1 MACGAPGVPGVHA
14 QDHVAEGTETDVE
27 PVTVLLQQMEEIS
40 VLVILTTA
48 LPASIRSVLE
58 LSTADGRPGE
68 ATVHAPKP
76 VELVSSRGFGLA
88 LILHPKMVGEAVLDH
103 LRYQPLAK
111 LPLVLGNEME
121 AGQHGAHGEPAQ

>member
-1 MACGAPGVPGVHA
+1 MACGAPGMLGVHA
-14 QDHVAEGTETDVE
+14 QGHVGEGSQPGGE
-27 PVTVLLQQMEEIS
+27 PVTVLLQQMEEIT
-40 VLVILTTA
+40 VLVLHTTA
-48 LPASIRSVLE
+48 PHASIRSVLE